1 MGFGPAHTPGFTYFK
16 NIREIKPG
24 FTANFKDFKLI
35 ETKYWD
41 LESKKCYDSEE
52 DAISNIHDLVVDA
65 TKKQLVSDVGICS
78 MLSRWT

>member
-1 MGFGPAHTPGFTYFK
+1 MDFGPAHTPGFTYFK
-16 NIREIKPG
+16 NIKEIKPG

-78 MLSRWT
+78 MLSRWS